1 MTTELTAKPAELLN
15 SVVFGEQHWQWN
27 CKWSWKY
34 CRTRRLIGSKSCT
47 FLLSRLL
54 FFCLFAIFFVFFFI
68 SPAIINTRTHPSS
81 CKEMEVLLG
90 SASLKSRCVFAYEFC
105 QWKWNNNR
113 QLTPSVFC
121 AALSAGTYVFIF
133 TFFKWLHFVYS
144 GGSTSK
150 LVPFDRP
157 SYY

>member
-54 FFCLFAIFFVFFFI
+54 FFCLYASFCFI
-68 SPAIINTRTHPSS
+68 SPAIINTRTQPSS

-90 SASLKSRCVFAYEFC
+90 RRLWNPGVCLHTNFASENETTTASWHLLFFVLLYRLGLMYLYSH
-105 QWKWNNNR
+105 
-113 QLTPSVFC
+113 
-121 AALSAGTYVFIF
+121 
-133 TFFKWLHFVYS
+133 FFKWLHFVYS
-144 GGSTSK
+144 GGNASK